1 MALKRY
7 KFSDLQYKETDYQSL
22 AKMILDL
29 TEKAKKADSPS
40 SLEEVLQIYD
50 TEMEEV
56 GYNYT
61 LSYIHSSLDS
71 SDSFWQE
78 ALQKESKG
86 NAMLDTTPLLKAILE
101 NKYFSSLEEKYG
113 PVLRDKLNKSIS
125 TGSKA
130 QNERAEEGDLVSKY
144 QREKAMVRINY
155 KGKEL
160 SEGEV
165 IPLFESPIREERI
178 QSRKAVAKAF
188 LEKKELFGR
197 MLERLVSLRDTIAK
211 ENGFSNDL
219 EYMDINYSRIGYGEK
234 EMDAFVSEVKEYVVP
249 VLSHIFEE
257 TRKRLGLEEMTVADI
272 SLMFVDGNAKPSGGA
287 DVLKEAAK
295 KMYKALSP
303 EMEAFFTGM
312 LDSHSIDVDFSP
324 NKVSGMG
331 FCTDLKKGMYPF
343 VFGNLD
349 GTSWDVTVF
358 THEVGHAWQSYASDQ
373 NLDLTLF
380 REMPLDAVEIP
391 SKTMELFSYP
401 FAEEF
406 FGKDGDK
413 FRFAHFRNAVKEIVA
428 YTSVHELNTWI
439 YTHVGASFD
448 EINEK
453 WMEIQSS
460 YYPNV
465 SYGEMEEEE
474 KKGAGL
480 LRNMGIFMFPRY
492 LISYVFSEMCAID
505 LFMEYLKDKDKALDS
520 YNRLCRVGGSKSYPE
535 ILSAAGLEP
544 SYKKG
549 RVKDVMEKVKAYLEN
564 N

>member
-1 MALKRY
+1 MY

-22 AKMILDL
+22 AKIILDL

-40 SLEEVLQIYD
+40 SLEEVLKIYD

-86 NAMLDTTPLLKAILE
+86 NAMLDITPLLKAILE

-188 LEKKELFGR
+188 LEKKELFGS

-211 ENGFSNDL
+211 ENGFSNYL

>member
-1 MALKRY
+1 MY

-22 AKMILDL
+22 ARIILDL

-40 SLEEVLQIYD
+40 SLEEVLKIYD
-50 TEMEEV
+50 TEMGEV

-155 KGKEL
+155 IGKNL

-188 LEKKELFGR
+188 LEKKELFGS

-211 ENGFSNDL
+211 ENGFSNYL

-474 KKGAGL
+474 KKGASL

-544 SYKKG
+544 SYNKG

>member
-1 MALKRY
+1 MY

-40 SLEEVLQIYD
+40 SLEEVLKIYD
-50 TEMEEV
+50 TEMGEV

-188 LEKKELFGR
+188 LEKKELFGS

-211 ENGFSNDL
+211 ENGFSNYL

-474 KKGAGL
+474 KKGASL

-544 SYKKG
+544 SYNKG
-549 RVKDVMEKVKAYLEN
+549 RVKNVMEKVKAYLEN

>member
-1 MALKRY
+1 MY

-40 SLEEVLQIYD
+40 SLEEVLKIYD
-50 TEMEEV
+50 TEMGEV

-155 KGKEL
+155 KGKDL

-188 LEKKELFGR
+188 LEKKELFGS
-197 MLERLVSLRDTIAK
+197 MLERLISLRDTIAK
-211 ENGFSNDL
+211 ENGFSNYL

>member
-1 MALKRY
+1 MY

-40 SLEEVLQIYD
+40 SLEEVLKIYD
-50 TEMEEV
+50 TEMGDV

-130 QNERAEEGDLVSKY
+130 QTERAEEGDLVSKY
-144 QREKAMVRINY
+144 QREKAMVRIKY
-155 KGKEL
+155 KGKDL

-188 LEKKELFGR
+188 LEKKELFGS

-211 ENGFSNDL
+211 ENGFSNYL

>member
-1 MALKRY
+1 MY

-40 SLEEVLQIYD
+40 SLEEVLKIYD
-50 TEMEEV
+50 TEMGEV

-188 LEKKELFGR
+188 LEKKELFGS
-197 MLERLVSLRDTIAK
+197 MLERLISLRDTIAK
-211 ENGFSNDL
+211 ENGFSNYL

-544 SYKKG
+544 SYNKG
-549 RVKDVMEKVKAYLEN
+549 RVKNVMEKVKAYLEN

>member
-1 MALKRY
+1 MY

-40 SLEEVLQIYD
+40 SLEEVLKIYD

-188 LEKKELFGR
+188 LEKKELFGS

-211 ENGFSNDL
+211 ENGFSNYL

-474 KKGAGL
+474 KKGASL

>member
-1 MALKRY
+1 MY

-40 SLEEVLQIYD
+40 SLEEVLKIYD
-50 TEMEEV
+50 TEMGEV

-130 QNERAEEGDLVSKY
+130 QNERAEEGNLVSKY

-188 LEKKELFGR
+188 LEKKELFGS

-211 ENGFSNDL
+211 ENGFSNYL

-272 SLMFVDGNAKPSGGA
+272 SLMFVDGNAKPTGGA

-544 SYKKG
+544 SYNKG

>member
-1 MALKRY
+1 MY

-40 SLEEVLQIYD
+40 SLEEVLKIYD
-50 TEMEEV
+50 TEMGEV

-155 KGKEL
+155 KGKDL

-188 LEKKELFGR
+188 LEKKELFGS
-197 MLERLVSLRDTIAK
+197 MLERLISLRDTIAK
-211 ENGFSNDL
+211 ENGFSNYL

-331 FCTDLKKGMYPF
+331 FCTDLKRGMYPF

>member
-1 MALKRY
+1 MY

-40 SLEEVLQIYD
+40 SLEEVLEIYD
-50 TEMEEV
+50 TEMGEV

-188 LEKKELFGR
+188 LEKKELFGS

-211 ENGFSNDL
+211 ENGFSNYL

-544 SYKKG
+544 SYNKG
-549 RVKDVMEKVKAYLEN
+549 RVKNVMEKVKAYLEN

>member
-1 MALKRY
+1 MY

-40 SLEEVLQIYD
+40 SLEEVLKIYD
-50 TEMEEV
+50 TEMGEV

-188 LEKKELFGR
+188 LEKKELFGS

-211 ENGFSNDL
+211 ENGFSNYL

-474 KKGAGL
+474 KKGASL

-520 YNRLCRVGGSKSYPE
+520 YNRLCRMGGSKSYPE

-544 SYKKG
+544 SYNKG

>member
-1 MALKRY
+1 MY

-40 SLEEVLQIYD
+40 SLEEVLKIYD

-71 SDSFWQE
+71 LDSFWQE

-130 QNERAEEGDLVSKY
+130 QNERAEEGGLVSKY

-188 LEKKELFGR
+188 LEKKELFGS

-211 ENGFSNDL
+211 ENGFSNYL

-349 GTSWDVTVF
+349 GTSWDMTVF

-544 SYKKG
+544 SYNKG

>member
-1 MALKRY
+1 MY

-40 SLEEVLQIYD
+40 SLEEVLKIYD

-155 KGKEL
+155 KGKDL

-188 LEKKELFGR
+188 LEKKELFGS
-197 MLERLVSLRDTIAK
+197 MLERLISLRDTIAK
-211 ENGFSNDL
+211 ENGFSNYL

>member
-1 MALKRY
+1 MY

-40 SLEEVLQIYD
+40 SLEEVLKIYD
-50 TEMEEV
+50 TEMGEV

-188 LEKKELFGR
+188 LEKKELFGS

-211 ENGFSNDL
+211 ENGFSNYL

-272 SLMFVDGNAKPSGGA
+272 SLMFVDGNAKPTGGA

-465 SYGEMEEEE
+465 SYGEMDEEE

>member
-1 MALKRY
+1 MY
-7 KFSDLQYKETDYQSL
+7 KFSDLQYKETDYQSV
-22 AKMILDL
+22 AKMILEL

-40 SLEEVLQIYD
+40 SLEEVLKIYD

-86 NAMLDTTPLLKAILE
+86 NAMLDITPLLKAILE

-188 LEKKELFGR
+188 LEKKELFGS

-211 ENGFSNDL
+211 ENGFSNYL

>member
-1 MALKRY
+1 MY

-40 SLEEVLQIYD
+40 SLEEVLKIYD

-188 LEKKELFGR
+188 LEKKELFGS
-197 MLERLVSLRDTIAK
+197 MLERLVFLRDTIAK
-211 ENGFSNDL
+211 ENGFSNYL

-544 SYKKG
+544 SYNKG
-549 RVKDVMEKVKAYLEN
+549 RVKNVMEKVKAYLEN

>member
-1 MALKRY
+1 MY

-40 SLEEVLQIYD
+40 SLEEVLKIYD

-155 KGKEL
+155 KGKNL

-188 LEKKELFGR
+188 LEKKELFGS

-211 ENGFSNDL
+211 ENGFSNYL

>member
-1 MALKRY
+1 MY

-40 SLEEVLQIYD
+40 SLEEVLKIYD
-50 TEMEEV
+50 TEMGEV

-86 NAMLDTTPLLKAILE
+86 NAMLDITPLLKAILE

-188 LEKKELFGR
+188 LEKKELFGS

-211 ENGFSNDL
+211 ENGFSNYL

-303 EMEAFFTGM
+303 DMEAFFTGM

>member
-1 MALKRY
+1 MY

-40 SLEEVLQIYD
+40 SLEEVLKIYD
-50 TEMEEV
+50 TEMGEV

-155 KGKEL
+155 KGKDL

-188 LEKKELFGR
+188 LEKKELFGS
-197 MLERLVSLRDTIAK
+197 MLERLVFLRDTIAK
-211 ENGFSNDL
+211 ENGFSNYL

-544 SYKKG
+544 SYNKG

>member
-1 MALKRY
+1 MY

-29 TEKAKKADSPS
+29 TEKAKKADSPT
-40 SLEEVLQIYD
+40 SLEEVLKIYD
-50 TEMEEV
+50 TEMGEV

-188 LEKKELFGR
+188 LEKKELFGS

-211 ENGFSNDL
+211 ENGFSNYL

-544 SYKKG
+544 SYK
-549 RVKDVMEKVKAYLEN
+549 MEKVKAYLEN

>member
-1 MALKRY
+1 MY

-22 AKMILDL
+22 ARIILDL

-40 SLEEVLQIYD
+40 SLEEVLKIYD
-50 TEMEEV
+50 TEMGDV

-86 NAMLDTTPLLKAILE
+86 NAMLDITPLLKAILE

-155 KGKEL
+155 KGKDL

-188 LEKKELFGR
+188 LEKKELFGS

-211 ENGFSNDL
+211 ENGFSNYL

-287 DVLKEAAK
+287 EVLKEAAK

>member
-1 MALKRY
+1 MY

-40 SLEEVLQIYD
+40 SLEEVLKIYD

-188 LEKKELFGR
+188 LEKKELFGS

-211 ENGFSNDL
+211 ENGFSNYL

-474 KKGAGL
+474 KKGASL

-549 RVKDVMEKVKAYLEN
+549 RVKNVMEKVKAYLEN

>member
-1 MALKRY
+1 MY

-22 AKMILDL
+22 AKMILHL

-40 SLEEVLQIYD
+40 SLEEVLKIYD
-50 TEMEEV
+50 TEMGEV

-86 NAMLDTTPLLKAILE
+86 NAMLDITPLLKAILE

-188 LEKKELFGR
+188 LEKKELFGS

-211 ENGFSNDL
+211 ENGFSNYL

>member
-1 MALKRY
+1 MY

-22 AKMILDL
+22 ARIILDL

-40 SLEEVLQIYD
+40 SLEEVLKIYD

-86 NAMLDTTPLLKAILE
+86 NAMLDITPLLKAILE

-188 LEKKELFGR
+188 LEKKELFGS

-211 ENGFSNDL
+211 ENGFSNYL

>member
-1 MALKRY
+1 MY

-40 SLEEVLQIYD
+40 SLEEVLKIYD
-50 TEMEEV
+50 TEMGEV

-188 LEKKELFGR
+188 LEKKELFGS

-211 ENGFSNDL
+211 ENGFSNYL

-234 EMDAFVSEVKEYVVP
+234 EMDDFVSEVKEYVVP

-544 SYKKG
+544 SYNKG

>member
-1 MALKRY
+1 MY

-40 SLEEVLQIYD
+40 SLEEVLKIYD
-50 TEMEEV
+50 TEMGEV

-188 LEKKELFGR
+188 LEKKELFGS
-197 MLERLVSLRDTIAK
+197 MLERLVFLRDTIAK
-211 ENGFSNDL
+211 ENGFSNYL

-544 SYKKG
+544 SYNKG

>member
-1 MALKRY
+1 MY

-40 SLEEVLQIYD
+40 SLEEVLKIYD

-144 QREKAMVRINY
+144 QREKPMVRINY
-155 KGKEL
+155 KGKDL

-188 LEKKELFGR
+188 LEKKELFGS

-211 ENGFSNDL
+211 ENGFSNYL

>member
-1 MALKRY
+1 MY

-40 SLEEVLQIYD
+40 SLEEVLKIYD
-50 TEMEEV
+50 TEMGEV

-188 LEKKELFGR
+188 LEKKELFGS

-211 ENGFSNDL
+211 ENGFSNYL

-474 KKGAGL
+474 KKGASL

>member
-1 MALKRY
+1 MY

-40 SLEEVLQIYD
+40 SLEEVLKIYD
-50 TEMEEV
+50 TEMGEV

-71 SDSFWQE
+71 SDTFWQE

-188 LEKKELFGR
+188 LEKKELFGS

-211 ENGFSNDL
+211 ENGFSNYL

-349 GTSWDVTVF
+349 GTCWDVTVF

-544 SYKKG
+544 SYNKG

>member
-1 MALKRY
+1 MY

-22 AKMILDL
+22 ARIILDL

-40 SLEEVLQIYD
+40 SLEEVLKIYD
-50 TEMEEV
+50 TEMGEV

-155 KGKEL
+155 KGKDL

-188 LEKKELFGR
+188 LEKKELFGS

-211 ENGFSNDL
+211 ENGFSNYL

>member
-1 MALKRY
+1 MY

-40 SLEEVLQIYD
+40 SLEEVLKIYD
-50 TEMEEV
+50 TEMGDV

-130 QNERAEEGDLVSKY
+130 QNERAEEGNLVSKY

-188 LEKKELFGR
+188 LEKKELFGS

-211 ENGFSNDL
+211 ENGFSNYL

-544 SYKKG
+544 SYNKG

>member
-1 MALKRY
+1 MY

-40 SLEEVLQIYD
+40 SLEEVLKIYD
-50 TEMEEV
+50 TEMGEV

-130 QNERAEEGDLVSKY
+130 QNERAEEGGLVSKY

-188 LEKKELFGR
+188 LEKKELFGS

-211 ENGFSNDL
+211 ENGFSNYL

-295 KMYKALSP
+295 KMYEALSP

>member
-1 MALKRY
+1 MY

-40 SLEEVLQIYD
+40 SLEEVLKIYD
-50 TEMEEV
+50 TEMGEV

-101 NKYFSSLEEKYG
+101 NKYFSSLEEKYC

-188 LEKKELFGR
+188 LEKKELFGS

-211 ENGFSNDL
+211 ENGFSNYL

-544 SYKKG
+544 SYNKG

>member
-1 MALKRY
+1 MY

-22 AKMILDL
+22 AKMILHL

-40 SLEEVLQIYD
+40 SLEEVLKIYD
-50 TEMEEV
+50 TEMGEV

-188 LEKKELFGR
+188 LEKKELFGS

-211 ENGFSNDL
+211 ENGFSNYL

-312 LDSHSIDVDFSP
+312 LDSYSIDVDFSP

-474 KKGAGL
+474 KKGASL

>member
-1 MALKRY
+1 MY

-40 SLEEVLQIYD
+40 SLEEVLKIYD
-50 TEMEEV
+50 TEMGDV

-188 LEKKELFGR
+188 LEKKELFGS

-211 ENGFSNDL
+211 ENGFSNYL

-520 YNRLCRVGGSKSYPE
+520 YNRLCRVRGSKSYPE

>member
-1 MALKRY
+1 MY

-40 SLEEVLQIYD
+40 SLEEVLKIYD
-50 TEMEEV
+50 TEMGEV

-86 NAMLDTTPLLKAILE
+86 NAMLDITPLLKAILE

-188 LEKKELFGR
+188 LEKKELFGS
-197 MLERLVSLRDTIAK
+197 MLERLISLRDTIAK
-211 ENGFSNDL
+211 ENGFSNYL

-272 SLMFVDGNAKPSGGA
+272 SLMFVDGNDKPSGGA

-544 SYKKG
+544 SYNKG
-549 RVKDVMEKVKAYLEN
+549 RVKNVMEKVKAYLEN

>member
-1 MALKRY
+1 MY

-22 AKMILDL
+22 ARIILDL

-40 SLEEVLQIYD
+40 SLEEVLKIYD
-50 TEMEEV
+50 TEMGEV

-86 NAMLDTTPLLKAILE
+86 NAMLDITPLLKAILE

-188 LEKKELFGR
+188 LEKKELFGS

-211 ENGFSNDL
+211 ENGFSNYL

-295 KMYKALSP
+295 KMYEALSP

-373 NLDLTLF
+373 NLELTLF

-428 YTSVHELNTWI
+428 YTSVQELNTWI

-474 KKGAGL
+474 KKGASL

-544 SYKKG
+544 SYNKG
-549 RVKDVMEKVKAYLEN
+549 RVKNVMEKVKAYLEN

>member
-1 MALKRY
+1 MY

-22 AKMILDL
+22 AKIILDL

-40 SLEEVLQIYD
+40 FLEEVLKIYD
-50 TEMEEV
+50 TEMGDV

-188 LEKKELFGR
+188 LEKKELFGS

-211 ENGFSNDL
+211 ENGFSNYL

-373 NLDLTLF
+373 NLDLSLF

-453 WMEIQSS
+453 WMEIQSF

-544 SYKKG
+544 SYNKG
-549 RVKDVMEKVKAYLEN
+549 RVKNVMEKVKAYLEN

>member
-1 MALKRY
+1 MY

-22 AKMILDL
+22 AKIILDL

-40 SLEEVLQIYD
+40 SLEEVLKIYD
-50 TEMEEV
+50 TEMGDV

-188 LEKKELFGR
+188 LEKKELFGS

-211 ENGFSNDL
+211 ENGFSNYL

-544 SYKKG
+544 SYNKG
-549 RVKDVMEKVKAYLEN
+549 RVKNVMEKVKAYLEN

>member
-1 MALKRY
+1 MY

-40 SLEEVLQIYD
+40 SLEEVLKIYD
-50 TEMEEV
+50 TEMGDV

-188 LEKKELFGR
+188 LEKKELFGS

-211 ENGFSNDL
+211 ENGFSNYL

-544 SYKKG
+544 SYNKG